1 MLALMYAGELCY
13 WAWELRGGVEREE
26 EEEEGEKKEKAK
38 SGGHKSDCNIQN
50 KMEFVNELDTSAVC
64 NLSSEDNPLPIQ
76 PATIP
81 PLFSGLISQLKG
93 ADYTLQYCKEFSPVT
108 TGQRLLGKYITLAQ
122 GPLKNQNWNYLR
134 AAELVRKLKDTILP
148 K

>member
-13 WAWELRGGVEREE
+13 WAWELTGEVERKEE
-26 EEEEGEKKEKAK
+26 EEKAE
-38 SGGHKSDCNIQN
+38 SGGDKSDCNIQD
-50 KMEFVNELDTSAVC
+50 KVEFVNELETSAAC
-64 NLSSEDNPLPIQ
+64 NLSSEVSPLPIK

-93 ADYTLQYCKEFSPVT
+93 PDYMLQYCVQFSPVT
-108 TGQRLLGKYITLAQ
+108 MGQRLLGKYITLAQ
-122 GPLKNQNWNYLR
+122 GPLKDQNWNYSR
-134 AAELVRKLKDTILP
+134 ATELVRKLKEP